1 MPISKKGVQGFIKT
15 PPELKRSK
23 RGVFYLTEKEM
34 KAFKEYCLQ
43 RDVKPSQL
51 IRERLKD
58 IFEK

>member
-1 MPISKKGVQGFIKT
+1 MAESKKGVQGFIKT

-23 RGVFYLTEKEM
+23 RGVFYLTENEM

-51 IRERLKD
+51 IRERIKD
-58 IFEK
+58 IIK